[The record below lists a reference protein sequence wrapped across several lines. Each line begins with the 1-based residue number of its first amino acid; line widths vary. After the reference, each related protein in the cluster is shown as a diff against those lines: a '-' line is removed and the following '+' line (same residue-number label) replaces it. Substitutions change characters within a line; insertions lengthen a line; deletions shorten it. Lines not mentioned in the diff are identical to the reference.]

1 MRTSLNDDMRIYLRE
16 VSKKSVLSR
25 DEEVALFKRLA
36 EGDESARHIIVEAN
50 LRFVIKIALGFAGR
64 GVPLPDLIQEGN
76 IGLLEVVDKFDYRR
90 GFRFSTYAAFWIRQA
105 IQLAIRKQCNV
116 IRLPVRKSRFL
127 GLLNEKINDFAQSH
141 GRVPTAHDLADV
153 VDMHEDQ
160 LEHLMQLRDSVLS
173 LDADEDEE
181 GCALLSKI
189 PDEETPSPVEQ
200 CMALE
205 TRHRV
210 ADVLDSLDVREQ
222 KVIRMRYGFH
232 SGKNL
237 SLRVTSKMVGLSQ
250 EGVRRVERN
259 ALHKLRRPA
268 VRSAV
273 AGLL

>member
-1 MRTSLNDDMRIYLRE
+1 MRTSLNDEMRIYLRE
-16 VSKKSVLSR
+16 VSKKSVLTR
-25 DEEVALFKRLA
+25 EEEVALFKRLA
-36 EGDESARHIIVEAN
+36 EGDESARHVIVEAN

-200 CMALE
+200 CMARE
-205 TRHRV
+205 TKHRV
-210 ADVLDSLDVREQ
+210 ANVLDSLDAREQ
-222 KVIRMRYGFH
+222 KVIKLRYGFH

-237 SLRVTSKMVGLSQ
+237 SLRITSKMVGLSQ